1 MAINGTALAITAV
14 GGMFLY
20 AGISN
25 KSMLSVIQNVV
36 TGKSPT
42 TASPNT
48 SDPQL
53 QSNAVGSLGNTLAG
67 AATLGAAS
75 VSGSPQA
82 ALKQAA
88 ATHGWDTGANWNSL
102 VAIENQEA
110 GFNPTAK
117 NPSSGAYGMAQS
129 LGHGYSGGPAP
140 NGVNEYGG
148 EGLTA
153 AQSEQASMG
162 NAYYQSVWMCNY
174 IASRYGNPVVAEQF
188 HLANNWY

>member
-25 KSMLSVIQNVV
+25 KSMLSVIQNIV

-148 EGLTA
+148 EGLTP